1 MSIAV
6 ITVLVVTELRP
17 LFGYIGAYSRELD
30 LKTEY
35 IYDNLTK
42 RSHVSR
48 GHEKPHR

>member
-6 ITVLVVTELRP
+6 ITVLVLTELHP

-35 IYDNLTK
+35 IYDNFIK
-42 RSHVSR
+42 RGHVS
-48 GHEKPHR
+48 HEFEKPHR